1 MIYLNNFVCI
11 SSIGTTVDEHI
22 KSISTNTNHFSATSK
37 LLPQRMEAF
46 FGIIHEELPEIS
58 EKYYD
63 CRTNRLIEY
72 CLNNIEELLK

>member
-37 LLPQRMEAF
+37 LLPQGMEAF

-58 EKYYD
+58 EKYYGNVD
-63 CRTNRLIEY
+63 SKRTCTRALPRYAI
-72 CLNNIEELLK
+72 